1 MIKNTAVQITTIISV
16 VVLIIAFSTLY
27 IFNSAVNPGKNSV
40 NVQGL
45 ATVKAMPDVIS
56 VYFNIETTGNTSEE
70 AKDANSLILDEL
82 ITELLKQGFERKNI
96 VTENYNI
103 YPNYEW
109 DKDGKQIDK
118 GFKATHS
125 IRVEID
131 SEDSDKLGSIIDAG
145 ANAGAGISYINFE
158 LSQKLQN
165 QYKAEAMK
173 LAAEDARIKAEAI
186 ASGTGKE
193 HMVAEGFNKEVGDL
207 ISTSVNDFGYY
218 PWNVYST
225 RGMGV
230 AEDYALAK
238 VEATNIQ
245 PGEKEVTASVSAT
258 FELK

>member
-173 LAAEDARIKAEAI
+173 LAAEDARIKAEA
-186 ASGTGKE
+186 
-193 HMVAEGFNKEVGDL
+193 VAEGFNKEVGDL

>member
-1 MIKNTAVQITTIISV
+1 MTKNTAVQITIIISV

-27 IFNSAVNPGKNSV
+27 IFNSAVNPEKNSI

-70 AKDANSLILDEL
+70 AEDA
-82 ITELLKQGFERKNI
+82 
-96 VTENYNI
+96 
-103 YPNYEW
+103 
-109 DKDGKQIDK
+109 
-118 GFKATHS
+118 
-125 IRVEID
+125 
-131 SEDSDKLGSIIDAG
+131 DKLGSIIDAG

-173 LAAEDARIKAEAI
+173 LAAEDARIKAEA
-186 ASGTGKE
+186 
-193 HMVAEGFNKEVGDL
+193 VAEGFNKEVGDL

>member
-1 MIKNTAVQITTIISV
+1 MTKNTAVQITIIISV

-27 IFNSAVNPGKNSV
+27 IFNSAVNPEKNSI

-173 LAAEDARIKAEAI
+173 LAAEDARIKAEA
-186 ASGTGKE
+186 
-193 HMVAEGFNKEVGDL
+193 VAEGFNKEVGDL

>member
-1 MIKNTAVQITTIISV
+1 MTKNTAVQITIIISV

-27 IFNSAVNPGKNSV
+27 IFNSAVNSGKNSV

-173 LAAEDARIKAEAI
+173 LAAEDARIKAEA
-186 ASGTGKE
+186 
-193 HMVAEGFNKEVGDL
+193 VAEGFNKEVGDL

>member
-1 MIKNTAVQITTIISV
+1 MTKNTAVQITIIISV

-27 IFNSAVNPGKNSV
+27 IFNSAVNPEKNSI

-109 DKDGKQIDK
+109 DKNGKQIDK

-173 LAAEDARIKAEAI
+173 LAAEDARIKAEA
-186 ASGTGKE
+186 
-193 HMVAEGFNKEVGDL
+193 VAEGFNKEVGDL

>member
-1 MIKNTAVQITTIISV
+1 
-16 VVLIIAFSTLY
+16 
-27 IFNSAVNPGKNSV
+27 
-40 NVQGL
+40 
-45 ATVKAMPDVIS
+45 
-56 VYFNIETTGNTSEE
+56 
-70 AKDANSLILDEL
+70 
-82 ITELLKQGFERKNI
+82 
-96 VTENYNI
+96 
-103 YPNYEW
+103 
-109 DKDGKQIDK
+109 
-118 GFKATHS
+118 
-125 IRVEID
+125 
-131 SEDSDKLGSIIDAG
+131 
-145 ANAGAGISYINFE
+145 ISYINFE

-173 LAAEDARIKAEAI
+173 LAAEDARIKAEA
-186 ASGTGKE
+186 
-193 HMVAEGFNKEVGDL
+193 VAEGFNKEVGDL

>member
-1 MIKNTAVQITTIISV
+1 MTKNTAVQITIIISV

-27 IFNSAVNPGKNSV
+27 LFNSAVNPEKNSI

-173 LAAEDARIKAEAI
+173 LAAEDARIKAEA
-186 ASGTGKE
+186 
-193 HMVAEGFNKEVGDL
+193 
-207 ISTSVNDFGYY
+207 
-218 PWNVYST
+218 
-225 RGMGV
+225 V

>member
-27 IFNSAVNPGKNSV
+27 IFNSAVNSGKNSV

-173 LAAEDARIKAEAI
+173 LAAEDARIKAEA
-186 ASGTGKE
+186 
-193 HMVAEGFNKEVGDL
+193 VAEGFNKEVGDL

>member
-27 IFNSAVNPGKNSV
+27 IFNSAVNSGKNSV

-109 DKDGKQIDK
+109 DKNGKQIDK

-173 LAAEDARIKAEAI
+173 LAAEDARIKAEA
-186 ASGTGKE
+186 
-193 HMVAEGFNKEVGDL
+193 VAEGFNKEVGDL

>member
-27 IFNSAVNPGKNSV
+27 IFNSAVNSGKNSV

-109 DKDGKQIDK
+109 DKNGKQIDK

-131 SEDSDKLGSIIDAG
+131 SEDSDKLGSII
-145 ANAGAGISYINFE
+145 NAGAGISYINFE

-173 LAAEDARIKAEAI
+173 LAAEDARIKAEA
-186 ASGTGKE
+186 
-193 HMVAEGFNKEVGDL
+193 VAEGFNKEVGDL

>member
-1 MIKNTAVQITTIISV
+1 MTKNTAVQITIIISV

-27 IFNSAVNPGKNSV
+27 IFNSAVNPEKN
-40 NVQGL
+40 
-45 ATVKAMPDVIS
+45 
-56 VYFNIETTGNTSEE
+56 
-70 AKDANSLILDEL
+70 
-82 ITELLKQGFERKNI
+82 NI

-109 DKDGKQIDK
+109 DKNGKQIDK

-145 ANAGAGISYINFE
+145 ANADAG
-158 LSQKLQN
+158 
-165 QYKAEAMK
+165 
-173 LAAEDARIKAEAI
+173 IKAEA
-186 ASGTGKE
+186 
-193 HMVAEGFNKEVGDL
+193 VAEGFNKEVGDL

>member
-131 SEDSDKLGSIIDAG
+131 SEDSDKLGNIIDAG

-158 LSQKLQN
+158 LSQELQN
-165 QYKAEAMK
+165 KYKAEAMK
-173 LAAEDARIKAEAI
+173 LAAEDARIKAEA
-186 ASGTGKE
+186 
-193 HMVAEGFNKEVGDL
+193 VAEGFNKEVGDL